1 MPRTSYYLTDG
12 ELRRDLDDAAI
23 GEALQSRQGLLWLDV
38 AAPTPEDGHFLENTF
53 GFHHLAVEDCL
64 SRRLHSPK
72 VDDFGEHLFILVH
85 GVDHAAEDV
94 VQTTELAVFL
104 GRNFVVTSHAARLY
118 SVEAVRAMV
127 EDDARPMRRGADF
140 LAHAFIDALIDN
152 ILPTIDRMTEVAEEV
167 QEEAIHKPQPST
179 LDTILRLNRSSLRVH
194 RVIAP
199 QREMLNRLA
208 RGEFEVISQ
217 QALIFYR
224 DVYDHLVRI
233 EDLNQTVRDESNNA
247 LSTYLSS
254 IAIQQNETMKVL
266 SAVASIFL
274 PLALIAGIYGM
285 NFEHMPE
292 LSQPWAY
299 FAVLGFMGTAI
310 ALATWWFLTHG
321 WIRVGPRPITHEP
334 RFGIDPKAL
343 PAGHNRRP
351 LAEQALGAVDDDGDA
366 ADDA

>member
-1 MPRTSYYLTDG
+1 MPVTSYYLT
-12 ELRRDLDDAAI
+12 RRRAAPRPRR
-23 GEALQSRQGLLWLDV
+23 GRHQPRRCKSRQGLLWVDLT
-38 AAPTPEDGHFLENTF
+38 APTLGGRPLPRIDVRLPSPG
-53 GFHHLAVEDCL
+53 
-64 SRRLHSPK
+64 RRGLPQPRGSIRRRSTISAS
-72 VDDFGEHLFILVH
+72 HLFVLVH

-94 VQTTELAVFL
+94 VQTTELALFL
-104 GRNFVVTSHAARLY
+104 GANFVVTSHAARLF
-118 SVEAVRAMV
+118 SVEAVCAMV

-208 RGEFEVISQ
+208 RGEFAVISQ

-233 EDLNQTVRDESNNA
+233 EDLNQTVRDEANNA

-254 IAIQQNETMKVL
+254 IAIQQNETMKIL

-274 PLALIAGIYGM
+274 PLTLVAGIYGM

-292 LSQPWAY
+292 LGCRGPTSRCWLHGSDDRRLDMVVLDPAAG
-299 FAVLGFMGTAI
+299 FASAASNRSRRRASAST
-310 ALATWWFLTHG
+310 
-321 WIRVGPRPITHEP
+321 RRPCCRHRAP
-334 RFGIDPKAL
+334 
-343 PAGHNRRP
+343 P
-351 LAEQALGAVDDDGDA
+351 LAEDRRRSDEG
-366 ADDA
+366 